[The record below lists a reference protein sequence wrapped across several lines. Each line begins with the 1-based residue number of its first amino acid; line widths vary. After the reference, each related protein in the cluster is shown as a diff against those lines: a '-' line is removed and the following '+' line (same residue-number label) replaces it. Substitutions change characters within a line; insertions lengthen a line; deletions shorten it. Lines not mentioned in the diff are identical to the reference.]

1 MNPLKIFKIFN
12 LIPLFAVLLII
23 YLGMMVSGVTFLS
36 TAEPM
41 FSVTLVSEAVWSP
54 TMSDLLIIL
63 GVVFLYV
70 EIFKSTRTGTTSIIE
85 HGISMGTFLAFLI
98 IFLTVKDAGSST
110 FLILTLMSLLDVVG
124 GFTVT
129 ISTARR
135 DWGGGHAH

>member
-1 MNPLKIFKIFN
+1 MNPIKLFS

-23 YLGMMVSGVTFLS
+23 YLAMMVSGVNFTS
-36 TAEPM
+36 SAEPL
-41 FSVTLVSEAVWSP
+41 FSMTLISEAVWSP
-54 TMSDLLIIL
+54 TISDLLIIL
-63 GVVFLYV
+63 GVIFLYF
-70 EIFKSTRTGTTSIIE
+70 EIFKSTRSGTTSIIE

-135 DWGGGHAH
+135 DLGVGHQMH

>member
-1 MNPLKIFKIFN
+1 MNPIKLFN

-23 YLGMMVSGVTFLS
+23 YLAMMVSGVNFTS
-36 TAEPM
+36 SAEPL
-41 FSVTLVSEAVWSP
+41 FSVTLISEAVWSP
-54 TMSDLLIIL
+54 TISDLLIIL
-63 GVVFLYV
+63 GVIFLYF
-70 EIFKSTRTGTTSIIE
+70 EIFKSTRSGTTSIIE

-135 DWGGGHAH
+135 DLGVGHHMH

>member
-1 MNPLKIFKIFN
+1 MNPIKLFS

-23 YLGMMVSGVTFLS
+23 YLAMMVSGVNFTS
-36 TAEPM
+36 SAEPL
-41 FSVTLVSEAVWSP
+41 FSMTLISEAVWSP
-54 TMSDLLIIL
+54 TISDLLIIL
-63 GVVFLYV
+63 GVIFLYF
-70 EIFKSTRTGTTSIIE
+70 EIFKSTRSGTTSIIE

-135 DWGGGHAH
+135 DLDVGHQMH

>member
-1 MNPLKIFKIFN
+1 
-12 LIPLFAVLLII
+12 
-23 YLGMMVSGVTFLS
+23 
-36 TAEPM
+36 
-41 FSVTLVSEAVWSP
+41 
-54 TMSDLLIIL
+54 MSDLLIIL
-63 GVVFLYV
+63 GVIFLYV

-135 DWGGGHAH
+135 DWGGAGHSD

>member
-1 MNPLKIFKIFN
+1 MSPLKLFS

-23 YLGMMVSGVTFLS
+23 YLVMMMSGVDFS
-36 TAEPM
+36 AAAEPL
-41 FSVTLVSEAVWSP
+41 FSATLLSGAEWAP
-54 TMSDLLIIL
+54 TISDILIIL
-63 GVVFLYV
+63 GVVLLYI

-85 HGISMGTFLAFLI
+85 HGISMATFLAFLI
-98 IFLTVKDAGSST
+98 IFLTIKDAGTPT

-129 ISTARR
+129 ISAARR

>member
-1 MNPLKIFKIFN
+1 
-12 LIPLFAVLLII
+12 
-23 YLGMMVSGVTFLS
+23 MMVSGVNFTS
-36 TAEPM
+36 SAEPL
-41 FSVTLVSEAVWSP
+41 FSMTLISEAVWSP
-54 TMSDLLIIL
+54 TISDLLIIL
-63 GVVFLYV
+63 GVIFLYF
-70 EIFKSTRTGTTSIIE
+70 EIFKSTRSGTTSIIE

-135 DWGGGHAH
+135 DLDVGHQMH

>member
-1 MNPLKIFKIFN
+1 MSPMKIFA
-12 LIPLFAVLLII
+12 LVPLFAVLLII
-23 YLGMMVSGVTFLS
+23 YVIMMVSGVNFS
-36 TAEPM
+36 PTAEPL
-41 FSVTLVSEAVWSP
+41 FSATLISEAVWTP
-54 TMSDLLIIL
+54 TISDLLIIL
-63 GVVFLYV
+63 GVVFLYF

-98 IFLTVKDAGSST
+98 MFLTVKDAGTST

-135 DWGGGHAH
+135 DWGGGATHTH